1 VGDYTARSRV
11 VQAGEGWR
19 CDGLLLGGAP
29 EGCAEEEPARRYYC
43 CGCWRK
49 FVEDELTAVRDEV
62 GCSFRCGT
70 CLAEGRVGRGLSPSH
85 NLESVPVETERKTLT
100 PTVDMVPAPRR
111 NHDEAT
117 FKVTF
122 AVGGSIARVDCVAGT
137 KWRTEQGAEGKLL
150 CVPDEGRKSAIAD
163 VKCPFI
169 PGKKAY
175 RRVKEL
181 AARLAAEDG
190 VPPATEHFERAAAIE
205 TGWQKP
211 AEREKA
217 KRGKVYGFSAGSRTR
232 LRRRLNSVNRLR
244 WPKERVL
251 FLSLTYPDQ
260 PSDAYPQGWPRD
272 PRVWKKHLAA
282 FTDAFEA
289 KWGTEF
295 PFIWKL
301 EFQDRKSG
309 DHVGEVAPHFHL
321 LSFVPLAVEP
331 DYLWLIQFKAWLSE
345 AWFRVVGSGDEKHER
360 AGTNVT
366 QCRSWNGIASY
377 AAKYMQKDVKVP
389 TDPETGEPLPVGRFW
404 GCHRL
409 ECLGIEFQEEELTM
423 RGAYAIR
430 RAMRKLIGAALRAK
444 GRYKVK
450 LSRHLRRWGSSY
462 TLLSATEV
470 ERLVRWAEGRGAA
483 PWGPFEDAIQ
493 LRPLTA
499 FCA

>member
-1 VGDYTARSRV
+1 VGDYTSRTKV
-11 VQAGEGWR
+11 AQAGEGWR
-19 CDGLLLGGAP
+19 CDGLLLGGSP
-29 EGCAEEEPARRYYC
+29 EGGAEQEPARRYRC
-43 CGCWRK
+43 CGCWRN
-49 FVEDELTAVRDEV
+49 FTEDELIVVRDEI
-62 GCSFRCGT
+62 GCSFRCAG
-70 CLAEGRVGRGLSPSH
+70 CLEEGRVGRGLSPSH
-85 NLESVPVETERKTLT
+85 NLESVPVETQRETVSS
-100 PTVDMVPAPRR
+100 PVDMVPAPRR

-117 FKVTF
+117 FKVTY

-137 KWRTEQGAEGKLL
+137 KWRTEPGPEGTLL
-150 CVPDEGRKSAIAD
+150 AVPDEGRKSAIAD

-205 TGWQKP
+205 TGWQP
-211 AEREKA
+211 AEKREKA
-217 KRGKVYGFSAGSRTR
+217 KRGKVYGYSAGSRTR
-232 LRRRLNSVNRLR
+232 LRRRLNSVNRIR

-251 FLSLTYPDQ
+251 FLGLTYPGQ
-260 PSDAYPQGWPRD
+260 PSDAYPLIWPRD

-282 FTDAFEA
+282 FTDAWEA
-289 KWGTEF
+289 EWGTEF

-301 EFQDRKSG
+301 EFQDRG
-309 DHVGEVAPHFHL
+309 APHYHL
-321 LSFVPLAVEP
+321 LAFVPLSVEP
-331 DYLWLIQFKAWLSE
+331 DYLWLMKFKAWVS
-345 AWFRVVGSGDEKHER
+345 ATWFRVVASGEEAHLR
-360 AGTNVT
+360 VGTSVQ
-366 QCRSWNGIASY
+366 QCKSWNGVVSY

-444 GRYKVK
+444 GRHKVK

-462 TLLSATEV
+462 TLVSAAEV